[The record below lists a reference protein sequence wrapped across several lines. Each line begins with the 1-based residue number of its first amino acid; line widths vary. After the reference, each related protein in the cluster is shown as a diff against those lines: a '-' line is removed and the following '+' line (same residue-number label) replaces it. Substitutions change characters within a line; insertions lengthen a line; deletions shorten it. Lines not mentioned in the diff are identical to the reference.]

1 MRAESRLS
9 WLAVAAGATLC
20 AAVSAVGADARW
32 LAALGSAITRAGR
45 IPSSIPYA
53 AAPSHDWV
61 NVPVLGEL
69 VFHWLDALGGDR
81 GLVAAQ
87 AVAVAVMLTLLLR
100 DMRAAGASD
109 GARALVIVGIPFA
122 TVSALL
128 VVRAQLFSLPLF
140 ALAVLLLRT
149 EARRPSHRL
158 WLLVPLVALWSN
170 LHGAVLTG
178 LAVAT
183 VYLLVDRLRRDRW
196 TALGVLAAS
205 WGALFVTPAFARTG
219 EYYLGVL
226 HSEPA
231 VSGFGLWAP
240 LSLRNP
246 LDVVF
251 MAVAVPLLWFAVR
264 ARPKT
269 WELVSM
275 VLLAIATVHVG
286 RNSVWLVLFVA
297 APAACGL
304 RLRGVVSA
312 RGVLL
317 ASAWVVPIVLLVAAI
332 SRGPMQTVA
341 GPALRGQA
349 VRLAG
354 GQPILADSEDAE
366 QLALDGRRVWIA
378 NPIDAFA
385 RNDQRAY
392 LSWLQGR
399 GAGDTLLRRH
409 DVVLVQVD
417 SKAQQRLARDDAFRE
432 VERDAVAVLYKRAS

>member
-1 MRAESRLS
+1 
-9 WLAVAAGATLC
+9 
-20 AAVSAVGADARW
+20 
-32 LAALGSAITRAGR
+32 
-45 IPSSIPYA
+45 
-53 AAPSHDWV
+53 
-61 NVPVLGEL
+61 
-69 VFHWLDALGGDR
+69 
-81 GLVAAQ
+81 
-87 AVAVAVMLTLLLR
+87 MLTLLLR

-251 MAVAVPLLWFAVR
+251 IAVAVPLLWFAVR

-304 RLRGVVSA
+304 RLRGVASA

-332 SRGPMQTVA
+332 SRAPMQTVA

-409 DVVLVQVD
+409 DVVLVQAD
-417 SKAQQRLARDDAFRE
+417 SKAQERLARDDAFRE
-432 VERDAVAVLYKRAS
+432 VGRDAVAVLYKRAS

>member
-1 MRAESRLS
+1 M
-9 WLAVAAGATLC
+9 
-20 AAVSAVGADARW
+20 
-32 LAALGSAITRAGR
+32 
-45 IPSSIPYA
+45 
-53 AAPSHDWV
+53 
-61 NVPVLGEL
+61 
-69 VFHWLDALGGDR
+69 
-81 GLVAAQ
+81 
-87 AVAVAVMLTLLLR
+87 
-100 DMRAAGASD
+100 
-109 GARALVIVGIPFA
+109 
-122 TVSALL
+122 
-128 VVRAQLFSLPLF
+128 
-140 ALAVLLLRT
+140 
-149 EARRPSHRL
+149 
-158 WLLVPLVALWSN
+158 
-170 LHGAVLTG
+170 
-178 LAVAT
+178 
-183 VYLLVDRLRRDRW
+183 
-196 TALGVLAAS
+196 
-205 WGALFVTPAFARTG
+205 
-219 EYYLGVL
+219 L

-231 VSGFGLWAP
+231 ASGFGLWAP
-240 LSLRNP
+240 LSLRTP

-304 RLRGVVSA
+304 RLRGVASA

-409 DVVLVQVD
+409 DVVLVQAD
-417 SKAQQRLARDDAFRE
+417 SKAQERLARDDAFRE
-432 VERDAVAVLYKRAS
+432 VGRDAVAVLYKRAS